1 MFGDRKGNPMADIV
15 TLDEAKAQLQI
26 LNADED
32 VRVQTLIDIATEH
45 VCKAILDDPNP
56 PPAKPIKGAVLL
68 LIGELDANR
77 GTTIDAAVTKNPL
90 FMQMLQPYRKRI
102 GV

>member
-1 MFGDRKGNPMADIV
+1 MSQDRKGEPMADIV

-26 LNADED
+26 LNSDED
-32 VRVQTLIDIATEH
+32 VRVQTLIEIATEH
-45 VCKAILDDPNP
+45 VCKILDDSNP
-56 PPAKPIKGAVLL
+56 PPAKPIKGAILL

-77 GTTIDAAVTKNPL
+77 ATTIDGTLQKNPL
-90 FMQMLQPYRKRI
+90 YMQMLQPYRKRI

>member
-1 MFGDRKGNPMADIV
+1 MVDIV
-15 TLDEAKAQLQI
+15 TLEEAKGQLQI
-26 LNADED
+26 LGADED
-32 VRVQTLIDIATEH
+32 DRVQMLIEIATEH
-45 VCKAILDDPNP
+45 VCKILDDANP

-77 GTTIDAAVTKNPL
+77 TALITGTIVEKNPL